1 VFADSHLG
9 RGGKLTPRI
18 WFVVCIT
25 VLAFAAAWLIPALP
39 QPIAY
44 HDFADHRDAFGVHN
58 FLDVA
63 SNAAFFAVGIAGLVA
78 TLGRGAHFQFG
89 RERWPYVVF
98 FAGVLFT
105 SVGSAYYHLAPDNE
119 SLFWDRLPMTIAFMG
134 LVSSQIVDRISIR
147 AGLALLLPM
156 LLLGAASVIW
166 WRVTERAGAGNVIPY
181 GVLQG
186 YSVVMMLLMAALT
199 PSRYT
204 CGSYLYWV
212 FGWYVLSKVLES
224 LDGQVL
230 DLGHMVSGHTLK
242 HLAAAAAGVAVW
254 LMLTRRTLI
263 GTDPRTAPDP
273 EHPRP
278 PG

>member
-1 VFADSHLG
+1 MTS
-9 RGGKLTPRI
+9 RI

-25 VLAFAAAWLIPALP
+25 LLAFAAAWLIPAMP

-44 HDFADHRDAFGVHN
+44 HDFADHRDVFGVHN

-78 TLGRGAHFQFG
+78 TLGRGARFEFSI
-89 RERWPYVVF
+89 ERWPYVVF

-105 SVGSAYYHLAPDNE
+105 SAGSAYYHLAPDNE
-119 SLFWDRLPMTIAFMG
+119 SLFWDRLPMTIAFMA
-134 LVSSQIVDRISIR
+134 LVSSQVVDRINIR

-166 WRVTERAGAGNVIPY
+166 WRITERAGAGNVIPY

-224 LDGQVL
+224 LDAQVL
-230 DLGHMVSGHTLK
+230 GLGHMVSGHTLK
-242 HLAAAAAGVAVW
+242 HLAAAASGVVVW

-263 GTDPRTAPDP
+263 KTDPRNAPGPDRAP
-273 EHPRP
+273 T